1 MLHYI
6 DLKIIMKEE
15 NIILRI
21 RDNGKAFNP
30 MSAEDSDDR
39 TGMDRI
45 RQMITEIDYKNA
57 VGMNDLMIVI

>member
-30 MSAEDSDDR
+30 MSAEDSDDQ